1 MAEFVITDDSLTS
14 LKDKVVIVTGGS
26 SGIGLSAVQQLLSL
40 GASVI
45 GADLHEPAE
54 GTVSSGQYTFHRIDV
69 TQWQDLVGLFKKAVE
84 LHGRV
89 DHVFANAGVRPTT
102 NYVDGIELDE
112 NGDPKEPSRF
122 TIDINLH
129 GAINTTTLAI
139 HYIRQNPSGGSVV
152 INSSATGLQR
162 FRAVDYAVSKHGTI
176 GLLRGLHSALTA
188 QDVPVRVNALAPS
201 WTSSGIV
208 VDELFKKFDI
218 YTQPADAVAR
228 AAVKLMADES
238 RRGQLIHVDHGV
250 YKEIDE
256 ALLRTYNTFSH
267 KDTISEDDAMGLMAK
282 PMEAYEEGKQ

>member
-1 MAEFVITDDSLTS
+1 MAEFLITDDSLTG

-54 GTVSSGQYTFHRIDV
+54 DAVSSAQFTFHKTDISK
-69 TQWQDLVGLFKKAVE
+69 WQDLLGLFKKAVE
-84 LHGRV
+84 LHGQV
-89 DHVFANAGVRPTT
+89 DHVFANAGVRPET

-122 TIDINLH
+122 VLDVNLN

-139 HYIRQNPSGGSVV
+139 HYIRQNPSGGSIV

-162 FRAVDYAVSKHGTI
+162 FRAVDYCVSKHGTI
-176 GLLRGLHSALTA
+176 GLMRGLHSVLTV
-188 QDVPVRVNALAPS
+188 QDAPVRINALAPS
-201 WTSSGIV
+201 WTSTGIV
-208 VDELFKKFDI
+208 IDELFKQFGV
-218 YTQPADAVAR
+218 YTQPASAVAR
-228 AAVKLMADES
+228 AALKLMADES
-238 RRGQLIHVDHGV
+238 RRGQLIHIDHGV
-250 YKEIDE
+250 YKEVDE
-256 ALLRTYNTFSH
+256 TLLNTYNTFSH

-282 PMEAYEEGKQ
+282 HIDAHEEREQ